1 MKLKLILTTAIVGAA
16 LALPGVSSA
25 WAQAPPLQDSVS
37 LTEAPAI
44 LTSGTIID
52 ELTATSG
59 PSGENPSGEISW
71 HPPFQGPDSGP
82 ITCLAVSGNAAT
94 FNYLSSLF
102 GFIVTLQVVDGS
114 TDTFSIVSVSR
125 AATDCSPPGQGEF
138 VNTYQLTSGDITV
151 VDAQPPQ
158 APPNDTFEQATVI
171 SSLPFSQILDT
182 TQATT
187 DSTDLEALA
196 ACGGPSITGAATVW
210 YEYTPSVDQSV
221 LILTT
226 PVPPSYGAGVAVLTG
241 SPGSL
246 SAVTC
251 FPSLGSFSA
260 TAGVTYHIVVADISG
275 GSGGELHFSVS
286 TPGVEIKVDRF
297 GRFDPKTGVA
307 TATGTFTCPSGLLGQ
322 ISGDLSQRTTF
333 ASTGANPIDVS
344 CNGAAQ
350 PWSIAFTP
358 FAKFTGGP
366 ADVSVAISVVGFPG
380 GGVGDFV
387 NQSVILRG

>member
-1 MKLKLILTTAIVGAA
+1 MKLKTILTTAIVGAA
-16 LALPGVSSA
+16 LALPGASSA
-25 WAQAPPLQDSVS
+25 WAQAPP
-37 LTEAPAI
+37 
-44 LTSGTIID
+44 
-52 ELTATSG
+52 
-59 PSGENPSGEISW
+59 
-71 HPPFQGPDSGP
+71 
-82 ITCLAVSGNAAT
+82 
-94 FNYLSSLF
+94 
-102 GFIVTLQVVDGS
+102 
-114 TDTFSIVSVSR
+114 
-125 AATDCSPPGQGEF
+125 
-138 VNTYQLTSGDITV
+138 
-151 VDAQPPQ
+151 
-158 APPNDTFEQATVI
+158 NDTFDQATVI

-196 ACGGPSITGAATVW
+196 ACGGPSFPIAATVW
-210 YEYTPSVDQSV
+210 YEYTPPVDQSV
-221 LILTT
+221 LILTG
-226 PVPPSYGAGVAVLTG
+226 PVPPSYGTGVAVLTG

-251 FPSLGSFSA
+251 FPDLGSFSA

-275 GSGGELHFSVS
+275 GSGGELRFSVS

-307 TATGTFTCPSGLLGQ
+307 TATGTFTCPSGLSGQ
-322 ISGDLSQRTTF
+322 ISGELSQGTTF
-333 ASTGANPIDVS
+333 ASTGPNLIDVS

-387 NQSVILRG
+387 NQRVILRGPPPG